1 METYTERKKCIFCKC
16 DNLQNL
22 LSDDLKAPL
31 SYSLSQLKNNI
42 PFIPFNIQNCKKC
55 NSCQIKYIG
64 DLNIVYG
71 SNHVDNYGI
80 VKNEK
85 FNLFTKFILDNSKKI
100 NNIIEVGACHNGLA
114 INILNKLDIFY
125 TIIEPSLI
133 INNEN
138 HINIKYIKDYFENI
152 DLENINANTLIMS
165 DVYEHFYNPIEI
177 IEKIQ
182 NSKIEFIYINHP
194 HFDYM
199 IKNNIL
205 LFLNTE
211 HTFLIEHQYLF
222 SLFENYGF
230 QLNNLQN
237 YNNHSLFLEFKR
249 TKIYNNLLYNINTL
263 NNVNTFI
270 NIAQDKIREINNYM
284 TQNKK
289 FYIWPCSTHS
299 ITLFQYGLDY
309 TKLTG
314 ILDNSPNKIG
324 KFLNCYNLFC
334 YSFDN
339 MINKNDENICI
350 FIGGAGNYLNEL
362 DLNNKKIEIYHI
374 FK

>member
-1 METYTERKKCIFCKC
+1 MDLYNKRTECIFCES
-16 DNLQNL
+16 DDLEQL
-22 LSDDLKAPL
+22 LKDDLKAPL
-31 SYSLSQLKNNI
+31 SYSLSQNKNNI
-42 PFIPFNIQNCKKC
+42 SFMPFNIQNCRKC
-55 NSCQIKYIG
+55 NCCQIKYIG

-71 SNHVDNYGI
+71 LNHVDNYGI

-85 FNLFTKFILDNSKKI
+85 FNLFTKFILDNSNKI
-100 NNIIEVGACHNGLA
+100 KNIIEVGACHCGLA
-114 INILNKLDIFY
+114 NNILNHLQDTKY

-133 INNEN
+133 NEN
-138 HINIKYIKDYFENI
+138 DNIIHIKDYFENV
-152 DLENINANTLIMS
+152 DLSNINANTLIMS
-165 DVYEHFYNPIEI
+165 DVYEHFYNPVEI
-177 IEKIQ
+177 LKKIQ
-182 NSKIEFIYINHP
+182 DSEIEYIYMNHP

-249 TKIYNNLLYNINTL
+249 TNIYNNILFNINTL
-263 NNVNTFI
+263 NNVKTFI
-270 NIAQDKIREINNYM
+270 NVAQKKIKEINEYMIQDKKY
-284 TQNKK
+284 
-289 FYIWPCSTHS
+289 YIWPCSTHS

-309 TKLTG
+309 TKLSG

-324 KFLNCYNLFC
+324 KYLNCYNLPC
-334 YSFDN
+334 YSFDK
-339 MINKNDENICI
+339 MINSDDEKVCI

-374 FK
+374 FN